1 VELEET
7 MKLLRNRTITYFFI
21 LPVVVAALAGC
32 YTAYGL
38 KSRYT
43 SSVVEYLYPDKK
55 DVSEQP
61 TIPVLSLPLKVG
73 IAFVPESAPVPG
85 RGFGSSNG
93 RNALSEKA
101 RHDLMER
108 IAAEFKSYPYV
119 QSIEKIPSAYLVAK
133 GGFTNLDQLRTMY
146 GIDVI
151 ALLSYDQVQNTDEGF
166 LTLTYWTIVGAYIV
180 KAERNETNTMM
191 DAAVYHIASRKM
203 LFRAPGTSQ
212 VKESATLVNLSEGL
226 RKDSLIGFERAADNL
241 VVNLHE
247 QLEQFKK
254 KVQEAPAEYR
264 IEQRPG
270 YRGGGSSGALFAL
283 GLVCIVGIGLWR
295 GRKRK

>member
-1 VELEET
+1 
-7 MKLLRNRTITYFFI
+7 MKFRRNRSVTCLLI
-21 LPVVVAALAGC
+21 LSVVAIVLAGC

-43 SSVVEYLYPDKK
+43 SSVVEYLYPDRK
-55 DVSEQP
+55 DVAEQP

-73 IAFVPESAPVPG
+73 IAFVPEGASVSG
-85 RGFGSSNG
+85 GGFGSSGG

-226 RKDSLIGFERAADNL
+226 RKDSLTGFEKAADSL
-241 VVNLHE
+241 VINLHE

-254 KVQEAPAEYR
+254 RVQESPAEYK

-270 YRGGGSSGALFAL
+270 YRGGGSYGGLLAL
-283 GLVCIVGIGLWR
+283 GLVCSVAIGLWR
-295 GRKRK
+295 GRKGT